1 MKQRTR
7 CLELGENAKMSVF
20 DGLKFRKVYSPIHN
34 LDPRVKFIYVCA
46 VFVAAIIFGELL
58 PLIAL
63 FLMQIPFVLLAGVQ
77 REWLRSLRGAVFLAG
92 IIFFTNFIFS
102 FIGAG
107 YVVLA
112 ANVESAA
119 AMTLRFVVLVES
131 FSVFFLTT
139 SPDHLGLALEQTRVP
154 YEFSFAFTTAVR
166 FVPVLAEEAQ
176 TIMDA
181 QKARGLELEKGNFL
195 KRIRNYVPVLI
206 PLIVSAIRRS
216 LELAEA
222 MESRAW
228 GATKKRTN
236 LYVLKL
242 HRGDFALLAIT
253 IGVLVMAV
261 YIRLYVHVPTL
272 SQFL

>member
-1 MKQRTR
+1 
-7 CLELGENAKMSVF
+7 LLG
-20 DGLKFRKVYSPIHN
+20 
-34 LDPRVKFIYVCA
+34 
-46 VFVAAIIFGELL
+46 
-58 PLIAL
+58 
-63 FLMQIPFVLLAGVQ
+63 GVQ
-77 REWLRSLRGAVFLAG
+77 REWLRSLRGAIFLAA

-112 ANVESAA
+112 TNVEWAA
-119 AMTLRFVVLVES
+119 AMTLRFIVLIES

-195 KRIRNYVPVLI
+195 KRIRNYVPILI

-242 HRGDFALLAIT
+242 HRGDFALLAMT
-253 IGVLVMAV
+253 IGLLVLAIYV
-261 YIRLYVHVPTL
+261 RLYVYVPAL
-272 SQFL
+272 SQLL

>member
-1 MKQRTR
+1 
-7 CLELGENAKMSVF
+7 MSVF
-20 DGLKFRKVYSPIHN
+20 DGLKFRRVHSPIHN
-34 LDPRVKFIYVCA
+34 LDPRIKFVYVCA
-46 VFVAAIIFGELL
+46 VFVAAILFSELI

-63 FLMQIPFVLLAGVQ
+63 FLLPIPFVFLAGVQ
-77 REWLRSLRGAVFLAG
+77 KEWLRSLRGAAFLAG
-92 IIFFTNFIFS
+92 FIFVVNLASSFFTS
-102 FIGAG
+102 S
-107 YVVLA
+107 YVLTAVA
-112 ANVESAA
+112 VENSA

-139 SPDHLGLALEQTRVP
+139 SPDHLGLALEQSRVP
-154 YEFSFAFTTAVR
+154 YEFAFAFTTAVR

-181 QKARGLELEKGNFL
+181 QKARGLELEKGGVL

-236 LYVLKL
+236 LYALRL

-253 IGVLVMAV
+253 IGVLVVAV
-261 YIRLYVHVPTL
+261 YVRWYVAIPAI

>member
-1 MKQRTR
+1 
-7 CLELGENAKMSVF
+7 MSVF
-20 DGLKFRKVYSPIHN
+20 DGLKFRRVSSPIHN
-34 LDPRVKFIYVCA
+34 LDPRIKFVYVCA
-46 VFVAAIIFGELL
+46 VFMAAILFGELI

-63 FLMQIPFVLLAGVQ
+63 FLLPIPFVFLAGVQ
-77 REWLRSLRGAVFLAG
+77 KEWLRSLRGAAFLAG
-92 IIFFTNFIFS
+92 FIFIVNVASTFFTS
-102 FIGAG
+102 G
-107 YVVLA
+107 YVLTA
-112 ANVESAA
+112 ATVENAV

-139 SPDHLGLALEQTRVP
+139 SPDHLGLALEQSRVP
-154 YEFSFAFTTAVR
+154 YEFAFAFTTAVR

-181 QKARGLELEKGNFL
+181 QKARGLELEKGGLL

-236 LYVLKL
+236 LYALKL
-242 HRGDFALLAIT
+242 HRGDFGLLAIT
-253 IGVLVMAV
+253 IGVLVV
-261 YIRLYVHVPTL
+261 SIFVRFYVPVPTITQL
-272 SQFL
+272 L

>member
-1 MKQRTR
+1 
-7 CLELGENAKMSVF
+7 LEKAKMSVF

-63 FLMQIPFVLLAGVQ
+63 LLMQIPFVLLAGVQ
-77 REWLRSLRGAVFLAG
+77 REWLRSLRGAAFLAA

-102 FIGAG
+102 FVTAG

-112 ANVESAA
+112 TNVEWAA
-119 AMTLRFVVLVES
+119 AMTLRFIVLVES

-139 SPDHLGLALEQTRVP
+139 SPDNLGLALELTHVP
-154 YEFSFAFTTAVR
+154 YEFAFAFTTAVR

-181 QKARGLELEKGNFL
+181 QKARGLELEKGNFM
-195 KRIRNYVPVLI
+195 KRIRNYIPVLI

-236 LYVLKL
+236 LYALKL
-242 HRGDFALLAIT
+242 RRGDFALLAIT
-253 IGVLVMAV
+253 IGVLAASI
-261 YIRLYVHVPTL
+261 YIRLYVYVPTL
-272 SQFL
+272 NQLLQGFF

>member
-1 MKQRTR
+1 
-7 CLELGENAKMSVF
+7 MSVF
-20 DGLKFRKVYSPIHN
+20 DGLKFRRVSSPIHN
-34 LDPRVKFIYVCA
+34 LDPRIKFIYVI
-46 VFVAAIIFGELL
+46 VIFLAAILFGEIL

-63 FLMQIPFVLLAGVQ
+63 FLLQVPFVLLARVQ
-77 REWLRSLRGAVFLAG
+77 KQWLRSLRGATFLAA
-92 IIFFTNFIFS
+92 FIFIVNIVTK
-102 FIGAG
+102 FFATG
-107 YVVLA
+107 YMLTA
-112 ANVESAA
+112 IDIEFSA

-139 SPDHLGLALEQTRVP
+139 SPDHLGLALEQTHVP

-181 QKARGLELEKGNFL
+181 QKARGLELEKGNLL

-222 MESRAW
+222 MESRGW

-236 LYVLKL
+236 LYALRL
-242 HRGDFALLAIT
+242 HKGDIALLALTVCILVVSIYVRFYLVIPT
-253 IGVLVMAV
+253 IVQL
-261 YIRLYVHVPTL
+261 L
-272 SQFL
+272 

>member
-1 MKQRTR
+1 MKF
-7 CLELGENAKMSVF
+7 V
-20 DGLKFRKVYSPIHN
+20 
-34 LDPRVKFIYVCA
+34 YVCA
-46 VFVAAIIFGELL
+46 VFVAAILFGEII

-63 FLMQIPFVLLAGVQ
+63 FLMPIPFVLLAGVQ
-77 REWLRSLRGAVFLAG
+77 REWLRSLRGAAFLAAF
-92 IIFFTNFIFS
+92 IFIVNIASNFFTS
-102 FIGAG
+102 G
-107 YVVLA
+107 YVLTAVA
-112 ANVESAA
+112 VETAA

-154 YEFSFAFTTAVR
+154 YEFAFAFTTAVR

-181 QKARGLELEKGNFL
+181 QKARGLELEKGGFL
-195 KRIRNYVPVLI
+195 RRIRNYVPVLI

-236 LYVLKL
+236 LYALKL

-253 IGVLVMAV
+253 IGVLAIAIYV
-261 YIRLYVHVPTL
+261 RLYVPVPTL
-272 SQFL
+272 SQLL

>member
-1 MKQRTR
+1 
-7 CLELGENAKMSVF
+7 MSVF
-20 DGLKFRKVYSPIHN
+20 DGLKFRRVYSPIHN
-34 LDPRVKFIYVCA
+34 LDPRIKFIYVCA
-46 VFVAAIIFGELL
+46 VFVAAILFSELIPLIVLFLL
-58 PLIAL
+58 P
-63 FLMQIPFVLLAGVQ
+63 IPFVLLAGVQ
-77 REWLRSLRGAVFLAG
+77 KEWLRSLRGAAFLAG
-92 IIFFTNFIFS
+92 FIFVVNVASVFFTS
-102 FIGAG
+102 G
-107 YVVLA
+107 YVLTA
-112 ANVESAA
+112 AAVENAV

-139 SPDHLGLALEQTRVP
+139 SPDHLGLALEQSRVP
-154 YEFSFAFTTAVR
+154 YEFAFAFTTAVR

-181 QKARGLELEKGNFL
+181 QKARGLELEKGGVL

-236 LYVLKL
+236 LYALRL
-242 HRGDFALLAIT
+242 RRGDFALLAIT
-253 IGVLVMAV
+253 IGVLVVAIYV
-261 YIRLYVHVPTL
+261 RLYVPIPAI

>member
-1 MKQRTR
+1 
-7 CLELGENAKMSVF
+7 MSVF

-46 VFVAAIIFGELL
+46 VFTAAIIFSELL
-58 PLIAL
+58 PLTGLLLI
-63 FLMQIPFVLLAGVQ
+63 QIPFVLLAGVQ
-77 REWLRSLRGAVFLAG
+77 REWLRSLRGAAFLAT

-102 FIGAG
+102 FVTAG
-107 YVVLA
+107 YIVLA
-112 ANVESAA
+112 TNVEWAA

-139 SPDHLGLALEQTRVP
+139 SPDHLGLALEVTRVP
-154 YEFSFAFTTAVR
+154 YEFAFAFTTAVR

-181 QKARGLELEKGNFL
+181 QKARGLELEKGNFM

-228 GATKKRTN
+228 GATKNRSN
-236 LYVLKL
+236 LYELKL
-242 HRGDFALLAIT
+242 HRGDFALLAMT
-253 IGVLVMAV
+253 IVVLALSIYV
-261 YIRLYVHVPTL
+261 RLYIHVPTL
-272 SQFL
+272 SQIL

>member
-1 MKQRTR
+1 
-7 CLELGENAKMSVF
+7 MSVF
-20 DGLKFRKVYSPIHN
+20 DGLKFRRVYSPIHN
-34 LDPRVKFIYVCA
+34 LDPRIKFVYVCV
-46 VFVAAIIFGELL
+46 VFVAAILFGEII

-63 FLMQIPFVLLAGVQ
+63 FLLPIPFVLLAGVKK
-77 REWLRSLRGAVFLAG
+77 EWLRSLRGALFLAVF
-92 IIFFTNFIFS
+92 IFVVNILSNFFTS
-102 FIGAG
+102 G
-107 YVVLA
+107 YMLTALA
-112 ANVESAA
+112 VETSA

-139 SPDHLGLALEQTRVP
+139 SPDHLGLALEQTRMP
-154 YEFSFAFTTAVR
+154 YEFAFAFTTAVR

-181 QKARGLELEKGNFL
+181 QKARGLELEKGGFL

-236 LYVLKL
+236 LYTLKL
-242 HRGDFALLAIT
+242 YRGDFILLAIT
-253 IGVLVMAV
+253 IVVLAV
-261 YIRLYVHVPTL
+261 AIFVRVYLPVPTI

>member
-1 MKQRTR
+1 
-7 CLELGENAKMSVF
+7 MSVF
-20 DGLKFRKVYSPIHN
+20 DGLKFRKVHSPIHN
-34 LDPRVKFIYVCA
+34 LDPRMKFIYVCA
-46 VFVAAIIFGELL
+46 VFVAAILFSKLI

-63 FLMQIPFVLLAGVQ
+63 FLLPIPFVLLARVQ
-77 REWLRSLRGAVFLAG
+77 KQWLRSLRGAAFLATF
-92 IIFFTNFIFS
+92 IFLINIATTFFTS
-102 FIGAG
+102 G
-107 YVVLA
+107 YVLTTA
-112 ANVESAA
+112 TIENAA

-139 SPDHLGLALEQTRVP
+139 SPDHLGLALEQTHVP
-154 YEFSFAFTTAVR
+154 YEFAFAFTTAVR

-181 QKARGLELEKGNFL
+181 QKARGLELEKGGFL

-236 LYVLKL
+236 LYALRL
-242 HRGDFALLAIT
+242 HRGDFALLGIT
-253 IGVLVMAV
+253 IGVLIVS
-261 YIRLYVHVPTL
+261 LYVWIFVPLPTI
-272 SQFL
+272 SQFF

>member
-1 MKQRTR
+1 
-7 CLELGENAKMSVF
+7 
-20 DGLKFRKVYSPIHN
+20 
-34 LDPRVKFIYVCA
+34 
-46 VFVAAIIFGELL
+46 
-58 PLIAL
+58 
-63 FLMQIPFVLLAGVQ
+63 LLARVQ
-77 REWLRSLRGAVFLAG
+77 RQWVRSLRGAAFLAA
-92 IIFFTNFIFS
+92 FIFIVNVGTKYFTS
-102 FIGAG
+102 G
-107 YVVLA
+107 YSLLWA
-112 ANVESAA
+112 DVESAA
-119 AMTLRFVVLVES
+119 AMTLRFIVLVES

-181 QKARGLELEKGNFL
+181 QKARGLELEKGNFM
-195 KRIRNYVPVLI
+195 KKIRNYVPILI

-228 GATKKRTN
+228 GAAKKRTN

-253 IGVLVMAV
+253 IGILVLSIYVW
-261 YIRLYVHVPTL
+261 LYVHVPTL
-272 SQFL
+272 VQLL

>member
-1 MKQRTR
+1 MSR
-7 CLELGENAKMSVF
+7 SVF
-20 DGLKFRKVYSPIHN
+20 DGLKFRRVYSPIHN
-34 LDPRVKFIYVCA
+34 LDPRIKFLYVLG
-46 VFVAAIIFGELL
+46 VFVAAVMFGEIL
-58 PLIAL
+58 PLLAL
-63 FLMQIPFVLLAGVQ
+63 FLMQIPFVLLAGVKK
-77 REWLRSLRGAVFLAG
+77 EWLRSLRGALFLA
-92 IIFFTNFIFS
+92 TFIFLTNILFR

-107 YVVLA
+107 YVVLPA
-112 ANVESAA
+112 DVEFSG
-119 AMTLRFVVLVES
+119 AMTLRFIVLVES

-139 SPDHLGLALEQTRVP
+139 SPDHLGLALEESRVP

-181 QKARGLELEKGNFL
+181 QKARGLELEKGSFM

-236 LYVLKL
+236 LYELKL
-242 HRGDFALLAIT
+242 HRGDFALLLIT
-253 IGVLVMAV
+253 IGTLALEI
-261 YIRLYVHVPTL
+261 YIRLFIPIPTL
-272 SQFL
+272 NQLL

>member
-1 MKQRTR
+1 
-7 CLELGENAKMSVF
+7 MSVF

-34 LDPRVKFIYVCA
+34 LDPQIKFIYVLA
-46 VFVAAIIFGELL
+46 IFVAAIIFSAII
-58 PLIAL
+58 PLVAL
-63 FLMQIPFVLLAGVQ
+63 FIMQVPFVLLARVQ
-77 REWLRSLRGAVFLAG
+77 KQWVRSLRGAMFLALF
-92 IIFFTNFIFS
+92 IFVINIATNFFS
-102 FIGAG
+102 NN
-107 YVVLA
+107 YVLTAV
-112 ANVESAA
+112 NVENAA
-119 AMTLRFVVLVES
+119 SMTLRFVVLVES

-139 SPDHLGLALEQTRVP
+139 SPDHLGLALEQSHVP

-236 LYVLKL
+236 LYALKL
-242 HRGDFALLAIT
+242 HRGDYALLAIT
-253 IGVLVMAV
+253 VGVLVLTIYAYV
-261 YIRLYVHVPTL
+261 YIQIPTL
-272 SQFL
+272 SHLFGFA

>member
-1 MKQRTR
+1 
-7 CLELGENAKMSVF
+7 MSVF
-20 DGLKFRKVYSPIHN
+20 DGLKFRRVYSPIHN
-34 LDPRVKFIYVCA
+34 LDPRIKFIYVCA
-46 VFVAAIIFGELL
+46 VFVAAILFGELI

-63 FLMQIPFVLLAGVQ
+63 FLLPLPFVFLAGVQ
-77 REWLRSLRGAVFLAG
+77 KEWLRSLRGAAFLA
-92 IIFFTNFIFS
+92 IFIFVVNIASNFFTS
-102 FIGAG
+102 G
-107 YVVLA
+107 YVLTAVA
-112 ANVESAA
+112 VETAF

-139 SPDHLGLALEQTRVP
+139 SPDHLGLALEQSRVP
-154 YEFSFAFTTAVR
+154 YEFAFAFTTAVR

-181 QKARGLELEKGNFL
+181 QKARGLELEKGGFL

-236 LYVLKL
+236 LYALRL

-253 IGVLVMAV
+253 IGVLVVAIYV
-261 YIRLYVHVPTL
+261 WLYVPIPAI